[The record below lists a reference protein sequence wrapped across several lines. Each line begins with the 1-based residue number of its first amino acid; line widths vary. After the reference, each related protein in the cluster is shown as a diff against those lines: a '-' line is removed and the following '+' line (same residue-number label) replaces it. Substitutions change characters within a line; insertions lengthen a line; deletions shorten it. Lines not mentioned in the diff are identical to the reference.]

1 MEIVWEEQAIR
12 SLKRL
17 TDGKQGYVKLIYDSE
32 DCGCGDDGMSTLWFI
47 SEPEG
52 NEIVVET
59 NIGEMLVDKDKL
71 VYMDDE
77 MTIAWVED
85 FNSFRLKNKNGII
98 NPFMHFYNWVKQ
110 ASYILAN
117 KGVYPPV

>member
-12 SLKRL
+12 KLKQL
-17 TDGKQGYVKLIYDSE
+17 TEGKEGYVKLIYDTE
-32 DCGCGDDGMSTLWFI
+32 DCGCSDDGVSTLWFI

-59 NIGEMLVDKDKL
+59 NIGNMLVDKDKL
-71 VYMDDE
+71 VYMDEE
-77 MTIAWVED
+77 MTVAWVEQ

-98 NPFMHFYNWVKQ
+98 NPFMHFYNWVK
-110 ASYILAN
+110 
-117 KGVYPPV
+117 